1 MKKRS
6 LFLLL
11 ALAILLPLAVRGAA
25 APSWPTLGQQLR
37 ADAVVPHSALEGL
50 IAANQD
56 FSVLRPEEAKD
67 HIRVPLW
74 LRVRWRRAHPEMV
87 YSATDPTG
95 GYPLVLK
102 EIHEWMITHQDLRPG
117 PPTKDVLPELD
128 EDAPTRTAGVSLE
141 QKISGS
147 PGAPRSESDIRVN
160 YWDPMKIIAAS
171 NNISGSGVQA
181 QFFSLNGGTTW
192 GQTSLSLQPGDS
204 FHSDPTVDWTSDGTA
219 WSTTIGI
226 NVSGLSDVLQMRA
239 YKSTDNGATWT
250 FDATFSGA
258 QTSTDKQIMW
268 VDHSATSP
276 FKDNIYVIWHNG
288 LPAFINRRTGPT
300 GSWQTAIQ
308 VSGAESTG
316 TAIGGDVKTNANGD
330 VFGFWPT
337 TSNRKIFVVKS
348 TNGGVSYGT
357 PVQIGSTFGGF
368 DIGVPSFNSRRALI
382 YVSGG
387 AYRTAAKNLVYATW
401 TDLTGAAGCTA
412 AGNEPGSNA
421 ASTCKTR
428 IWFSRSTDGGA
439 TWAPAVMINNQAS
452 LNDQYNQWMVVDETT
467 GALGLMYY
475 DTVADPARKKTDVY
489 YQSSFD
495 DGVTWF
501 APVKVTS
508 SQTDESVGGDQGN
521 QYGDYNGLSGI
532 AGQFFPSW
540 TDRRGG
546 GNEEIWTAKIADAAC
561 TPPGAPAIGTAT
573 ATGANQIQVSW
584 ADGTPSSTAF
594 NVYRAVGTCASHG
607 SFTRIATAVAGS
619 PQTDSTVSG
628 GSTYAYQVTGLDAT
642 ANCESP
648 ASACVQAT
656 ATGACTLA
664 PTFAGLASV
673 TNTAGATCGLL
684 LSWSAATPACA
695 GPVTYNV
702 YRSTS
707 SGFTPGPGNRIAS
720 GVTGTSYNDTSG
732 SLMSGTTFYYVVR
745 AVDSSNGAEEGNTV
759 QKSAAPTGPI
769 TLGNFVETFEGAGG
783 FNNPGWTHSPIT
795 GGVDWVLSTTQF
807 QTPMHSW
814 FSASQSS
821 VSDRVLVTPTFVPQ
835 ASSTLSFWHTFAFET
850 SNDGTAC
857 YDGGTLEISINGG
870 ASWSVVPDAA
880 FTSGGFNGTV
890 NANFSNPLASLRA
903 WCQGTIG
910 AMTQVNVNLASFV
923 GATDVKLR
931 WHEGDDESA
940 KTTGWFVDSVT
951 LNNVGSAG
959 ACTAANVLFNDG
971 FESGTTGAWSS
982 QTP

>member
-11 ALAILLPLAVRGAA
+11 ALAVLLPLGARGAD

-37 ADAVVPHSALEGL
+37 ADAVISHSALEGL

-67 HIRVPLW
+67 QIRVPLW
-74 LRVRWRRAHPEMV
+74 LRVLWRHAHPEMV
-87 YSATDPTG
+87 YSASDPTG

-102 EIHEWMITHQDLRPG
+102 EVHEWMTTHQDLQAG
-117 PPTKDVLPELD
+117 PPTQDVLPELD
-128 EDAPTRTAGVSLE
+128 EDAPTRTAGISLE

-160 YWDPMKIIAAS
+160 YWDPTKIIAAS
-171 NNISGSGVQA
+171 NNISGSGSQA
-181 QFFSLNGGTTW
+181 QFFSTNGGTTW
-192 GQTSLSLQPGDS
+192 GQTSLPLQTGDA

-226 NVSGLSDVLQMRA
+226 NSGGSVLHMRA

-250 FDATFSGA
+250 FDNTFSAA

-268 VDHSATSP
+268 VDHSATSA
-276 FKDNIYVIWHNG
+276 FKDNIYVIWHNNA
-288 LPAFINRRTGPT
+288 PAFMNRRTGPT
-300 GSWQTAIQ
+300 GSWQTPIQ

-316 TAIGGDVKTNANGD
+316 TAIGDDVKTNANGD

-337 TSNRKIFVVKS
+337 TTNRKIFVVKS

-357 PVQIGSTFGGF
+357 PLQIGSTFDSY
-368 DIGVPSFNSRRALI
+368 DIGVPSFSSRRILI

-387 AYRTAAKNLVYATW
+387 AYRTATKNLVYATW

-428 IWFSRSTDGGA
+428 VWFSRSTDGGA
-439 TWAPAVMINNQAS
+439 TWSPAVMINNQAS

-508 SQTDESVGGDQGN
+508 AQTDESAGGDQGN
-521 QYGDYNGLSGI
+521 QYGDYNSLSGI

-540 TDRRGG
+540 TDRRNGS
-546 GNEEIWTAKIADAAC
+546 NEEIWTARIADAFC
-561 TPPGAPAIGTAT
+561 TATGAPAIGTAAAT
-573 ATGANQIQVSW
+573 AANQIQVSW
-584 ADGTPSSTAF
+584 ADGSPSSTAF
-594 NVYRAVGTCASHG
+594 NVYRAVGTCAAHG
-607 SFTRIATAVAGS
+607 TFARIATAVAGS
-619 PQTDSTVSG
+619 PQTDSAVSG

-642 ANCESP
+642 ANCESA
-648 ASACVQAT
+648 ASGCVEAM

-673 TNTAGATCGLL
+673 TNPAGATCGLN
-684 LSWSAATPACA
+684 LSWSAATANCA
-695 GPVTYNV
+695 GPITYNV

-720 GVTGTSYNDTSG
+720 SITGTSYNDTSG
-732 SLMSGTTFYYVVR
+732 SLMNGTTFYYVVR
-745 AVDSSNGAEEGNTV
+745 AVDSSNGLEETNTV
-759 QKSAAPTGPI
+759 QRSATPTGAVSNLL
-769 TLGNFVETFEGAGG
+769 TETFEAAGG
-783 FNNPGWTHSPIT
+783 FDTAGWTHAAP
-795 GGVDWVLSTTQF
+795 GVATDWTLSTAQS
-807 QTPMHSW
+807 QTPTHSW
-814 FSASQSS
+814 FSSSQSAITE
-821 VSDRVLVTPTFVPQ
+821 RMLVTPAF
-835 ASSTLSFWHTFAFET
+835 ASGAGTVLSFWHTFAFEDAT
-850 SNDGTAC
+850 FC
-857 YDGGTLEISINGG
+857 YDAGTLEISTNGG
-870 ASWSVVPDAA
+870 SSWTVLPDAA
-880 FTSGGFNGTV
+880 FMAGGFTGTAS
-890 NANFSNPLASLRA
+890 NSFSNPIGGKRA
-903 WCQGTIG
+903 WCNGTIG
-910 AMTQVNVNLASFV
+910 AMTQVKADLSSFV
-923 GATDVKLR
+923 SPTTKLR
-931 WHEGDDESA
+931 WHEGDDDNSKA
-940 KTTGWFVDSVT
+940 TGWFVDSVT
-951 LNNVGSAG
+951 LSNVST
-959 ACTAANVLFNDG
+959 CTATNILFSDG
-971 FESGTTGAWSS
+971 FESGTTGPWSG